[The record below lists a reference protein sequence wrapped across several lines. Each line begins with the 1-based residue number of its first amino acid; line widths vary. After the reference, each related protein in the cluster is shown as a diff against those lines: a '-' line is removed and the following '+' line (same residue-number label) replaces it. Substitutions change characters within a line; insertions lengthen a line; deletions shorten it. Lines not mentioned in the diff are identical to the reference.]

1 MSTAD
6 ATTKIQAVMRG
17 HLGRRAELLRLL
29 EESEASLL
37 ASQQEQ
43 LDQGMA
49 LIEGAQRAKEDGDR
63 LILGRYAQF
72 IDTAAKEGLMTF
84 SALDDSELHPE
95 LQDLLHRLSCVL
107 HLSHERGSMS
117 IHEQFNV
124 FGASCGGLGRV
135 GRGGLVEVVG
145 GASRGGGRAAGGR
158 RSGGR
163 VQSRRAV
170 AWVGSWWLVCMC
182 ACIG

>member
-1 MSTAD
+1 MNLTVALWNGERSSIKEPSPPSQLRAFTMSTAD

-29 EESEASLL
+29 EESEAALL

-49 LIEGAQRAKEDGDR
+49 VIEGAQRAKEDGDR

-124 FGASCGGLGRV
+124 FGASCEGSGRACVGVGWGVGRV
-135 GRGGLVEVVG
+135 G
-145 GASRGGGRAAGGR
+145 
-158 RSGGR
+158 
-163 VQSRRAV
+163 
-170 AWVGSWWLVCMC
+170 
-182 ACIG
+182 